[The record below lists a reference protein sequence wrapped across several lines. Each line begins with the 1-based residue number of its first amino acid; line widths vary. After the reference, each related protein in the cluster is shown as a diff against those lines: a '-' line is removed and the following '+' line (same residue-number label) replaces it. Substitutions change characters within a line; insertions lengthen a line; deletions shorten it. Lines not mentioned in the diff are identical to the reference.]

1 MTTTT
6 LDQDSPQ
13 WASFRK
19 LFWTVAAILA
29 ALLALLWLMGFG
41 PGGSQ
46 CKALMAAA
54 APAAAV
60 APPVAPA
67 IAAPAAPVAA
77 APAAATPAMSV
88 PPPAKVYFGLDK
100 TDLPGDVQTTLA
112 DVAAYLKANANG
124 KASISG
130 FHDPSGSQARNEEL
144 AKNRALAVRGALEQ
158 AGVAKDRIVMEKPQ
172 VTTGTGEAQE
182 ARRVEVTVVL

>member
-29 ALLALLWLMGFG
+29 ALLALLWLLGFG

-46 CKALMAAA
+46 CKAPVSVA
-54 APAAAV
+54 APAPAVV
-60 APPVAPA
+60 AP
-67 IAAPAAPVAA
+67 A
-77 APAAATPAMSV
+77 APAAATAPAVAAAPAPVATPAVSV

-100 TDLPGDVQTTLA
+100 SDLPADVQATLA
-112 DVAAYLKANANG
+112 DVVAYLKAHANG
-124 KASISG
+124 KASVSG
-130 FHDPSGSQARNEEL
+130 FHDPTGSQARNEEL
-144 AKNRALAVRGALEQ
+144 ARDRAVAVRGALEQ
-158 AGVAKDRIVMEKPQ
+158 AGIPQDRIVMQKPQ
-172 VTTGTGEAQE
+172 VTTGTGEPQE